1 MHTSTALAIALLTL
15 STSEIETLNKG
26 LKVTEYVHDNML
38 ESRIEQEQIIMNEY
52 NETGYLEE
60 RIRLVVTI
68 KRVMRIIDKLVEK
81 RCNIY

>member
-1 MHTSTALAIALLTL
+1 MLL
-15 STSEIETLNKG
+15 ERNWKRKIERLIKEEGVYN
-26 LKVTEYVHDNML
+26 L
-38 ESRIEQEQIIMNEY
+38 ESRIKQQGQIIINEY

-68 KRVMRIIDKLVEK
+68 KRVMRIINKVVEK